1 MEQCPHCLKLFPVLE
16 LVAHA
21 EVCTHESSRVVTDI
35 DPDIEPSTHHSFTP
49 TSMHTTD
56 VYMEECPSC
65 SKLFTVCEVVDHS
78 KVCRSHRNDE
88 SGTTL
93 GVEPV
98 AVNKSSRYSLES
110 YSDSAIAA
118 GVSVTEISS
127 VVVEKEDCTSVLIGA
142 AVCASGDD
150 LEQCVYCLQD
160 FPVTELIDHVN
171 DCPSKDM
178 RNKVSLHK
186 GIYRKI

>member
-1 MEQCPHCLKLFPVLE
+1 MCIWKSAQVVL
-16 LVAHA
+16 
-21 EVCTHESSRVVTDI
+21 I
-35 DPDIEPSTHHSFTP
+35 
-49 TSMHTTD
+49 
-56 VYMEECPSC
+56 
-65 SKLFTVCEVVDHS
+65 KLFTVCEVVDHS

-88 SGTTL
+88 PGTTL

-110 YSDSAIAA
+110 YSDSAIPA

-127 VVVEKEDCTSVLIGA
+127 VVVQKEDCTSVLMGA

-178 RNKVSLHK
+178 RNKVSLYK
-186 GIYRKI
+186 GIYRKFGKFRKGNCFNIFLMHFRKDVSCI